1 MSLCDVRN
9 MVARQG
15 VVRKAARSCASLILM
30 QSYPVYFEY
39 KVWFNPRI
47 CCGITVLRYLQYQ
60 FWVNVSE
67 RIKEATITCLFNI
80 V

>member
-39 KVWFNPRI
+39 KV
-47 CCGITVLRYLQYQ
+47 
-60 FWVNVSE
+60 
-67 RIKEATITCLFNI
+67 
-80 V
+80 